1 MDEVV
6 RLYPQTF
13 LPSIEKDFD
22 NTLKRLI
29 KMALVEDFGTGDIT
43 TNALKTISAKVGIK
57 SYNKSHDIKK
67 IGRGEVVVKDKKV
80 VVCGLKVA
88 DFLFGKRSGISKKV
102 LVKKRSIK
110 KYSLSQNRKVIR
122 HLKDGEEAVRGNK
135 VLTIIA
141 PLEDLLNKERILL
154 NFLQHLCG
162 TATQSRKWSQELHKA
177 LGDVHLLDTRKTL
190 PGYRVLEKY
199 AVFCGGGHNHR
210 MGLFDHYLIKDNHI
224 GIAGGVVPALKKIL
238 QHRSRYSLK
247 GRKHKPWVEIEC
259 RNLAEVRE
267 VVAFNQS
274 CRVSKEKGAD
284 IIMLDNL
291 SLKEIRLALSIIDK
305 SCRVEVSGN
314 IDLAKIKKLS
324 PLKGQGINYVSAGSL
339 THSVVAADLSMNI
352 EHA

>member
-1 MDEVV
+1 MIDEVV
-6 RLYPQTF
+6 RLYSQTF
-13 LPSIEKDFD
+13 LSSMEKDFD

-43 TNALKTISAKVGIK
+43 TNALKIIDAKVGVKSCNK
-57 SYNKSHDIKK
+57 SYDIKK
-67 IGRGEVVVKDKKV
+67 MGRGEVVVKDKKV

-102 LVKKRSIK
+102 LVEKKS
-110 KYSLSQNRKVIR
+110 YSLSQNKKVIR
-122 HLKDGEEAVRGNK
+122 HLKDGEEAVQNDK

-141 PLEDLLNKERILL
+141 PLEELLNKERILL

-162 TATQSRKWSQELHKA
+162 TATQSRKWSQELHKT
-177 LGDVHLLDTRKTL
+177 LGNVHLLDTRKTL

-224 GIAGGVVPALKKIL
+224 GVAGGVIPALKKIL

-274 CRVSKEKGAD
+274 CRISNEKGAD

>member
-1 MDEVV
+1 MDAVV

-13 LPSIEKDFD
+13 LSSMERGFD

-43 TNALKTISAKVGIK
+43 TNALKTIKAEIGIK
-57 SYNKSHDIKK
+57 SYNRSHDLKK
-67 IGRGEVVVKDKKV
+67 MGRGEVVVKDKKV
-80 VVCGLKVA
+80 VMCGLKVA
-88 DFLFGKRSGISKKV
+88 DFLFEKRGRILRKV
-102 LVKKRSIK
+102 LVRKKSVK
-110 KYSLSQNRKVIR
+110 EYSLIQNRKVIR
-122 HLKDGEEAVRGNK
+122 HLKDGEEAVRGDK
-135 VLTIIA
+135 VLTVIA
-141 PLEDLLNKERILL
+141 PLEELLSKERILL

-162 TATQSRKWSQELHKA
+162 TATQSRKWSRELHQA
-177 LGDVHLLDTRKTL
+177 LGDVRLLDTRKTL
-190 PGYRVLEKY
+190 PGYRALEKY

-224 GIAGGVVPALKKIL
+224 EIAGGVVPAIKKIL
-238 QHRSRYSLK
+238 QHRSRYLSK

-267 VVAFNQS
+267 VVTFNKS
-274 CRVSKEKGAD
+274 CRISKEKGVD

-291 SLKEIRLALSIIDK
+291 SPKEIRLALSIIDR
-305 SCRVEVSGN
+305 SCLVEVSGN

-324 PLKGQGINYVSAGSL
+324 PLKGQGIDYVSAGSL

-352 EHA
+352 EHV